1 MILDSNLISINRQYL
16 STTST
21 VTGIPVPLTGFK
33 NPGRQGP
40 IQVCIFISESVSWDI
55 RFNIY
60 QSNSP
65 DGPWKRCA
73 TQTVHAPKRGRFLAW
88 RFLPRSVKKQW
99 IYFEAVTEEWG
110 LQTVQVFAAIT
121 IEDLRWYEDGLFIDW
136 RGGTSGIIRPSEGET
151 PPEDLPEIE
160 ESEEAEEGE
169 LEEDDTEETSYRTLV
184 ITCAAS
190 GTEDSGEI
198 EDFEVEETGYPD
210 EDIEQNELEEEDTE
224 ETSYRTLVITC
235 AAGGTEDSG
244 DIEDFE
250 VEETG
255 YPDEDIEQN
264 ELEEGDECTESSGVY
279 RGLVIGKSEAEGGDD
294 SSESVEELESDETPE
309 FPKEY
314 GEEWYILCCGY
325 ICGDTIDTCG
335 DGYIQMG
342 SCPWLCLDNSYVCNS
357 GSCGSCGTC
366 GGAFAIICG
375 YFDSNCSCLISN
387 CACYG
392 GGMLLDYSC
401 ATICDSCFNCN
412 CASYGGGMY
421 LSCSSYATICDSC
434 FDCNCACY
442 GGGMFLT
449 FSCAT
454 ICDSCFCSN
463 CAVRCGGGMDL
474 VCSCATICDSYF
486 CSNCAV
492 CYGGGMYLTF
502 SCATICDS
510 CFCSNCAVRYGGGM
524 SLYYSCATFA
534 GCNIFCGNH
543 ASCCGNSL
551 YVSGTGS
558 CICICIGGCVLDY
571 DGACSNCCMSCCTA
585 CCLPNWCNC
594 TARSV
599 LDISVAG
606 VYAPYSDNSGLN
618 ARIVICE
625 GGALLVNNDTIFPDD
640 PVGEAPIMTEVEDEE
655 GNITE
660 CYELVCTGMNITV
673 NSGGIF
679 DMTARTSKAALGI
692 SKITFCP
699 GAIFC
704 SAEGVARSTQPLI
717 TSPCITLPHDII
729 YHGPDTILA
738 QQDNQTWSYCNN
750 LIIASTINDE
760 GIAVADLSD
769 IEFMDS
775 DVEEAKTPVI
785 FIDVNPNPATV
796 CQEVAITVTATGDK
810 VKCLATCIGNS
821 KLTGVCHSSSGMVTE
836 TYTYRPRSA
845 KEYIIKA
852 TACNSNGKGS
862 ACTILEVK

>member
-1 MILDSNLISINRQYL
+1 MILDSNLISINRQWI
-16 STTST
+16 SRNSPNNEIPFII
-21 VTGIPVPLTGFK
+21 TGIPVPLTGFK

-40 IQVCIFISESVSWDI
+40 IQVCIFISESVSWHI
-55 RFNIY
+55 HFSIY
-60 QSNSP
+60 HSNSP

-73 TQTVHAPKRGRFLAW
+73 TRTVHAPKRGRFLAW

-99 IYFEAVTEEWG
+99 LYFEAIVDPEDREWPE
-110 LQTVQVFAAIT
+110 LPNTPAPPEIQTVQVFAAIT

-136 RGGTSGIIRPSEGET
+136 HSGTSDVIRPPEGET

-160 ESEEAEEGE
+160 ESEEDGIRLLIIMPSTGEEEEDEEIEDFEVEETGHPDEDVEQDE
-169 LEEDDTEETSYRTLV
+169 LEEDEIEETSYRTLV

-190 GTEDSGEI
+190 GAEDSGEI
-198 EDFEVEETGYPD
+198 EDFEVEETGHPD
-210 EDIEQNELEEEDTE
+210 EDVEQNELEEED
-224 ETSYRTLVITC
+224 
-235 AAGGTEDSG
+235 
-244 DIEDFE
+244 
-250 VEETG
+250 
-255 YPDEDIEQN
+255 
-264 ELEEGDECTESSGVY
+264 ECSESSGVY

-314 GEEWYILCCGY
+314 GEEWYVLRCGY
-325 ICGDTIDTCG
+325 ICGNTIGTCS
-335 DGYIQMG
+335 DGYIQIG
-342 SCPWLCLDNSYVCNS
+342 TCPWLCLDNSYVCNS

-387 CACYG
+387 CATASG
-392 GGMLLDYSC
+392 GGMFLSCSSC
-401 ATICDSCFNCN
+401 ATICDSYFDCN
-412 CASYGGGMY
+412 CAAHSGGGMY
-421 LSCSSYATICDSC
+421 LSYSSCATICDSC

-442 GGGMFLT
+442 GGGMYLY
-449 FSCAT
+449 S
-454 ICDSCFCSN
+454 
-463 CAVRCGGGMDL
+463 
-474 VCSCATICDSYF
+474 CSCATICGSCFD
-486 CSNCAV
+486 SNCAAY
-492 CYGGGMYLTF
+492 YGGGMYL
-502 SCATICDS
+502 
-510 CFCSNCAVRYGGGM
+510 FC
-524 SLYYSCATFA
+524 SCATFA
-534 GCNIFCGNH
+534 GCNIFCGNCA
-543 ASCCGNSL
+543 ASGDSL
-551 YVSGTGS
+551 YAYGTDN
-558 CICICIGGCVLDY
+558 CICICDGGCVLDY
-571 DGACSNCCMSCCTA
+571 DGACSNCCMACCSA

-594 TARSV
+594 TAKSV

-606 VYAPYSDNSGLN
+606 TYAPYSDNSGLN
-618 ARIVICE
+618 ARVFICE
-625 GGALLVNNDTIFPDD
+625 GGALLVNNDTIFSDD
-640 PVGEAPIMTEVEDEE
+640 PVGEAPIMTEIEDEE

-660 CYELVCTGMNITV
+660 CYELVCTGMDITV
-673 NSGGIF
+673 DSGGVF

-717 TSPCITLPHDII
+717 TSPCVTLPHDII

-738 QQDNQTWSYCNN
+738 QQDNQIWSYCNN
-750 LIIASTINDE
+750 LIITSTINDE

-769 IEFMDS
+769 IEFVDS
-775 DVEEAKTPVI
+775 DIEEAKTPVI
-785 FIDVNPNPATV
+785 FIDVTPNPATV

-821 KLTGVCHSSSGMVTE
+821 KLAGVCHSSSGMVTE

-845 KEYIIKA
+845 KEYVIKA

>member
-1 MILDSNLISINRQYL
+1 MILDSNLISIDRQYL

-121 IEDLRWYEDGLFIDW
+121 IEDLRWHEDDLFIDW

-190 GTEDSGEI
+190 GTGDSGEI

-210 EDIEQNELEEEDTE
+210 EDVEQNELEEED
-224 ETSYRTLVITC
+224 
-235 AAGGTEDSG
+235 
-244 DIEDFE
+244 
-250 VEETG
+250 
-255 YPDEDIEQN
+255 
-264 ELEEGDECTESSGVY
+264 ECSESSGVY

-294 SSESVEELESDETPE
+294 NSESVEGFECEERR
-309 FPKEY
+309 
-314 GEEWYILCCGY
+314 GEWYILCCGY
-325 ICGDTIDTCG
+325 ICEDTIGTCN
-335 DGYIQMG
+335 DGYIQIG
-342 SCPWLCLDNSYVCNS
+342 TCPWLCLDNSYVCNS
-357 GSCGSCGTC
+357 GVCGSSGTC
-366 GGAFAIICG
+366 GGAFAIISGC
-375 YFDSNCSCLISN
+375 FDSNCSCLLSN
-387 CACYG
+387 CAAY
-392 GGMLLDYSC
+392 
-401 ATICDSCFNCN
+401 
-412 CASYGGGMY
+412 YGGGMY
-421 LSCSSYATICDSC
+421 LCSC
-434 FDCNCACY
+434 
-442 GGGMFLT
+442 
-449 FSCAT
+449 SCAT
-454 ICDSCFCSN
+454 ICGSYFCSN
-463 CAVRCGGGMDL
+463 CAYYGGGIYL
-474 VCSCATICDSYF
+474 SYSCATICDSYF
-486 CSNCAV
+486 CSNCAASYSGGMHL
-492 CYGGGMYLTF
+492 CSSSCATICDSYFDCNCATIYGGGMYLSCS

-510 CFCSNCAVRYGGGM
+510 CFDCNCAAYYGGGM
-524 SLYYSCATFA
+524 YLSCSCATFA
-534 GCNIFCGNH
+534 GCNIFCGNCA
-543 ASCCGNSL
+543 ASGDSL
-551 YVSGTGS
+551 YAYGTDN
-558 CICICIGGCVLDY
+558 CICICDGGCVLDY
-571 DGACSNCCMSCCTA
+571 DGAYSNYCMSCCTA

-594 TARSV
+594 TAQSV
-599 LDISVAG
+599 LDINVAG

-640 PVGEAPIMTEVEDEE
+640 PVGEAPIVTEVEDEE
-655 GNITE
+655 GDSTE
-660 CYELVCTGMNITV
+660 CYELVCTGMDITV
-673 NSGGIF
+673 ESGGVF
-679 DMTARTSKAALGI
+679 DMTARTNRIALGV

-738 QQDNQTWSYCNN
+738 QQDNQIWSYCNS
-750 LIIASTINDE
+750 LIITSTINDE
-760 GIAVADLSD
+760 GITVADLSD
-769 IEFMDS
+769 IEFVDS

-785 FIDVNPNPATV
+785 FIDVTPNPATV

-810 VKCLATCIGNS
+810 VKCLATCIGNG

-845 KEYIIKA
+845 KEYVIKA